1 MEDML
6 SRISNFIRRPMVQAT
21 LLVLITL
28 LAAALRFFKLGQW
41 SFWGDEIHTVRHSLR
56 SVNELQLNGLSFFLT
71 GFTLNLLGTSEW
83 SARLASAVIGIVS
96 IPVFYFPVRKMLGPV
111 VALGACLLLALSP
124 WHLYWS
130 QNARFYTALL
140 LFYTLALFAFYFW
153 LEENRPKYLVAFLVF
168 AGLAVLERLFALFL
182 APVIGVYLLML
193 LILPVPKP
201 VGLTKQNLALLIV
214 PGTILAL
221 YLAWP
226 HISDLPGLISKFAWV
241 NNNPAWILAGIVF
254 YIRIPIILLGT
265 AGIVALF
272 MQHSRAALLLGSAAI
287 VPVLGITLLSLFT
300 YTANRYAFVALSSW
314 TILAS
319 VAGIYLFT
327 SSKAKLVAAS
337 VLLLLMADPLSQNA
351 LYYQYNNGNRD
362 DWKGAFALVERN
374 LEENDIVAVS
384 HMDLGRHY
392 LAEKPLNLYSLD
404 LEEMKS
410 LNGRIWFVEDMNVPE
425 LAPEKH
431 KWLERNAQLVAV
443 LDNHVEA
450 RRFLMRV
457 YLYDPNSY
465 DYRLVRH

>member
-6 SRISNFIRRPMVQAT
+6 SRISTFIRRPMVQAT

-201 VGLTKQNLALLIV
+201 VGFTKQNLALLIV

-374 LEENDIVAVS
+374 LEANDVVAVS

-404 LEEMKS
+404 LEEMKT
-410 LNGRIWFVEDMNVPE
+410 LKGRIWFVEDMNVPE